1 MLNGKFISKVSA
13 FNDGNSEEKI
23 AANIPNI
30 SKSKVSAVNA
40 LDLINNLELDSDSN
54 TGDF

>member
-13 FNDGNSEEKI
+13 FNDGNSEENI

-30 SKSKVSAVNA
+30 SKSKVSAGNA